1 MDISECISRFLGLK
15 EVFIEKVDFF
25 DAEFKI
31 VITAKQSTT
40 KNICCKCENLTKG
53 IHSWQSR
60 KVKAAPLGIYQT
72 VIIKLSYPRSYC
84 EACCSVRT
92 SRVSWINKRCP
103 SLSCGFSEV
112 AGRWMEETTCEA
124 TSRIFKHNSR
134 TLWRL
139 DQWRMRQMLFE
150 LKLPEDIDC
159 TYLSADEVHNRNIKT
174 NRQFVGSRKTEQ
186 VYVTNLVS
194 YKDAKVLW
202 NAQGRNK
209 ASLDECLNKL
219 TDDQKKSCEY
229 FCTDIHTPFIASVKQ
244 HLPEAK
250 IAIDR
255 FHVAQLLTDA
265 MDNLRHSEVHKQ
277 EKGSKVRSMLNP
289 RSRFILTAKP
299 SERSDSESQWL
310 DQLRGLNQNIHT
322 GLLIVEYFYQALN
335 SREVS
340 EFRHHLKAWYQLVRQ
355 SRLKQFKR
363 VCDVI
368 RKYRKNIE
376 NYIVSRL
383 TTAVSEGI
391 NNKIKVLKRVG
402 YGYPN
407 TKSFQLKILQRCGY
421 LNHYHINTDQLFYSW
436 Y

>member
-174 NRQFVGSRKTEQ
+174 NRQFVGSRKQ
-186 VYVTNLVS
+186 
-194 YKDAKVLW
+194 
-202 NAQGRNK
+202 
-209 ASLDECLNKL
+209 
-219 TDDQKKSCEY
+219 
-229 FCTDIHTPFIASVKQ
+229 
-244 HLPEAK
+244 
-250 IAIDR
+250 
-255 FHVAQLLTDA
+255 
-265 MDNLRHSEVHKQ
+265 
-277 EKGSKVRSMLNP
+277 SKCM
-289 RSRFILTAKP
+289 
-299 SERSDSESQWL
+299 
-310 DQLRGLNQNIHT
+310 
-322 GLLIVEYFYQALN
+322 
-335 SREVS
+335 
-340 EFRHHLKAWYQLVRQ
+340 
-355 SRLKQFKR
+355 
-363 VCDVI
+363 
-368 RKYRKNIE
+368 
-376 NYIVSRL
+376 
-383 TTAVSEGI
+383 
-391 NNKIKVLKRVG
+391 
-402 YGYPN
+402 
-407 TKSFQLKILQRCGY
+407 
-421 LNHYHINTDQLFYSW
+421 
-436 Y
+436 